1 MLRSSRNVAPG
12 EAAVK
17 KKQKETILTK
27 VQIAATEVS
36 ESVDDLDKLL
46 AALKA
51 APRAE
56 KTTISKIVEE
66 AFLRLKHARS
76 ALADVETLV
85 KKEKAEE

>member
-1 MLRSSRNVAPG
+1 M
-12 EAAVK
+12 K

-36 ESVDDLDKLL
+36 ESVEDLAKLL
-46 AALKA
+46 SALEA

-56 KTTISKIVEE
+56 KTTISKIVQD
-66 AFLRLKHARS
+66 AFLRLKNARS
-76 ALADVETLV
+76 ALTDVEVLL

>member
-1 MLRSSRNVAPG
+1 M
-12 EAAVK
+12 K

-27 VQIAATEVS
+27 VQVAATEVS

-46 AALKA
+46 SALKS

-56 KTTISKIVEE
+56 KTTISKIVEA

-76 ALADVETLV
+76 ALSDIEILV